1 LLKVDGTDQQMGKMM
16 RIIRVMKKMMTKE
29 MKMMK

>member
-1 LLKVDGTDQQMGKMM
+1 VDGTDQQMGKMM